1 MLLTSVVVSIDEDCS
16 VELTG
21 STTKSGKNNMFTDA
35 TLLVKAAQEI
45 GFLVLVS
52 Q

>member
-1 MLLTSVVVSIDEDCS
+1 MLTSVVVSINEDCS

-21 STTKSGKNNMFTDA
+21 STTKSGKNNMVTEA
-35 TLLVKAAQEI
+35 TLVKAAQEI
-45 GFLVLVS
+45 GFLVLFS